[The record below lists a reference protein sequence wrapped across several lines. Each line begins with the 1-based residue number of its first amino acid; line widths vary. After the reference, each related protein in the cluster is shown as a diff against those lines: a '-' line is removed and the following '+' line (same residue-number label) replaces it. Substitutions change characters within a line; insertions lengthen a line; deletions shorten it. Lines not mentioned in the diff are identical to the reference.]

1 MEYMNTKKEKQL
13 KFTNPIR
20 DYKHLMVNRFVHELI
35 KLQALVDDKTYT
47 EIPNQTFHQEIEKM
61 P

>member
-1 MEYMNTKKEKQL
+1 MEYLNTKKEQQL

-35 KLQALVDDKTYT
+35 KLQGLVDDKLYT
-47 EIPNQTFHQEIEKM
+47 EIPQPRVQ
-61 P
+61 